1 MIAATAKTS
10 PSDLFV
16 AASQRSSSSR
26 FARAADGKWTRSE
39 LVDLL
44 KLHNAIAPIT
54 TGRSEGDLGLDE
66 PFAMPF
72 ITIESL
78 LVPDAR
84 HLLIAN
90 DNNYPY
96 SVGRHLESNQPDDTE
111 LVLIELPQPL

>member
-1 MIAATAKTS
+1 MHPFRVLRRHAAWTRLAGAE
-10 PSDLFV
+10 SDPRPVLTEH
-16 AASQRSSSSR
+16 
-26 FARAADGKWTRSE
+26 GKWTRSE

-54 TGRSEGDLGLDE
+54 SGRSEGDLGLDE

>member
-1 MIAATAKTS
+1 
-10 PSDLFV
+10 
-16 AASQRSSSSR
+16 
-26 FARAADGKWTRSE
+26 
-39 LVDLL
+39 
-44 KLHNAIAPIT
+44 
-54 TGRSEGDLGLDE
+54 
-66 PFAMPF
+66 MPF